1 MKWNEIDNAT
11 KAEIAARCNAIKNIL
26 KEYCSS
32 SVDASVAYHKLND
45 ILVFDP
51 VVFALDEEM
60 RKLRNEML
68 AK

>member
-11 KAEIAARCNAIKNIL
+11 KADIKARCNVIKNIL
-26 KEYCSS
+26 KEYCPS
-32 SVDASVAYHKLND
+32 SVDADVAYHKLND
-45 ILVFDP
+45 VLVFDP
-51 VVFALDEEM
+51 FVFTLDEEM

>member
-11 KAEIAARCNAIKNIL
+11 KADINARCNAIKNIL
-26 KEYCSS
+26 KEYCPS
-32 SVDASVAYHKLND
+32 SVDADVAYHKLND
-45 ILVFDP
+45 VLVFDP
-51 VVFALDEEM
+51 VVFTLDEEM

>member
-11 KAEIAARCNAIKNIL
+11 KAEIKARCNAIKNIL
-26 KEYCSS
+26 KEYCPSS
-32 SVDASVAYHKLND
+32 ADADVAYHKLND
-45 ILVFDP
+45 VLVFDP

-68 AK
+68 TK